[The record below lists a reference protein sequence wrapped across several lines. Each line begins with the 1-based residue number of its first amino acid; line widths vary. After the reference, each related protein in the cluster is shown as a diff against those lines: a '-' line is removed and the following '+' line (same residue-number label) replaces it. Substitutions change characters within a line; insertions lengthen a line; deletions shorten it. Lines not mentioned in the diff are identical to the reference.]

1 MSRLVG
7 NTVDRFSCDEAHMSS
22 VYGVKQGSKTRLYHL
37 LYMVFGIVKR
47 T

>member
-37 LYMVFGIVKR
+37 LYIVFGIVKL